1 MAVFSVVSVAVIRV
15 TVVGS
20 SATFLVVGFFFVA
33 KVLLSKLNSLLVGRL
48 SSTTIA
54 HYRYCVKHV
63 TIIALMIMA
72 LEIGFICM
80 ATGTVLFVSLR
91 MIQGLRKFRIK
102 KPYTA
107 AIEAPSVTVCI
118 PARNETHAMTQCLE
132 RVLASDYKKLEVIVY
147 DDSSKDDTSILIK
160 SFAHAGVRFVPGGSL
175 PEGWLGRNHAL
186 ETLAREASGTYVLF
200 MDVDTYIQPSTINRL
215 VGYAITE
222 QLVMASVLP
231 GRADVWRASV
241 LFGHLRYFWEIIF
254 NRPSAPAISSSLW
267 MINRHVLLDTV
278 GGFVAHKSEVQ
289 PESHIAAII
298 GEKAYHCLVATN
310 ELGVFYEK
318 KWRSQAETSRRL
330 LFPMTGGRWYGAAL
344 GIIFLV
350 LLNVPFLMAMTAFFG
365 GLTLVSIA
373 GVGLTI
379 VGVVTYGIYLRHQ
392 WQAGWWLGALL
403 WPYAVMQE
411 LLLLLA
417 SIWGYARHTITWKGR
432 SITASPVRADQY
444 EISK

>member
-1 MAVFSVVSVAVIRV
+1 
-15 TVVGS
+15 
-20 SATFLVVGFFFVA
+20 
-33 KVLLSKLNSLLVGRL
+33 
-48 SSTTIA
+48 
-54 HYRYCVKHV
+54 
-63 TIIALMIMA
+63 MIMA
-72 LEIGFICM
+72 LEIGFI
-80 ATGTVLFVSLR
+80 GVLTILMTFVLLR
-91 MIQGLRKFRIK
+91 MMQGLRRFRVK
-102 KPYTA
+102 KQYTA

-160 SFAHAGVRFVPGGSL
+160 SFAHAGVRFVPGGTL

-200 MDVDTYIQPSTINRL
+200 MDVDTYIQSSTISQL
-215 VGYAITE
+215 VGYVMTE
-222 QLVMASVLP
+222 NLVMASVLP

-254 NRPSAPAISSSLW
+254 NRPAAPAISSALW
-267 MINRHVLLDTV
+267 MIKRHVFLDTI
-278 GGFVAHKSEVQ
+278 GGFVAHKNEVQ

-298 GEKAYHCLVATN
+298 GSKAYHCLVTTK

-330 LFPMTGGRWYGAAL
+330 LFPMAGGHWYGAVL
-344 GIIFLV
+344 GSAFLV
-350 LLNVPFLMAMTAFFG
+350 LLNMPLAMAVTIFFSGWTLWSVAGICLMVAGMAAYAM
-365 GLTLVSIA
+365 
-373 GVGLTI
+373 
-379 VGVVTYGIYLRHQ
+379 YLRRV
-392 WQAGWWLGALL
+392 WRTGWWVGALL

-411 LLLLLA
+411 LLLLVA

-432 SITASPVRADQY
+432 SITASPVRTDRY
-444 EISK
+444 EIGK